1 MDKWFA
7 ISLNHKL
14 FSILLFL
21 ILYVKAPQIGNV
33 FFVLIMKTQATRD
46 ALFVGLLIALL
57 AVKKGKKKLA
67 NYIRLN
73 IYDSARAADINW

>member
-57 AVKKGKKKLA
+57 AVKKGKK
-67 NYIRLN
+67 
-73 IYDSARAADINW
+73 NWRITSVLTFTILHVPHT

>member
-1 MDKWFA
+1 MICHF
-7 ISLNHKL
+7 IES
-14 FSILLFL
+14 
-21 ILYVKAPQIGNV
+21 QTV
-33 FFVLIMKTQATRD
+33 FYPFVSYFVCEGATDRKRVFCFDHETQATRD

-57 AVKKGKKKLA
+57 AVKKGKKLA